1 MVHVQFT
8 SLLLNLPL
16 KTEKHL
22 RLPFTE
28 KQMYDILAV
37 LFGFVFLNRD
47 EATSYKVRTLA
58 EQASSALGELVKLN
72 VEEVRLGGWVKKLAD
87 NVSEHPFLSS
97 YGNNFIRRLLDAG
110 YSADQITWIIMPT
123 AASGCANQGQQ
134 VYLFHLTLYLMT
146 VNPNVGPLFVEGV

>member
-1 MVHVQFT
+1 MVHVEFT
-8 SLLLNLPL
+8 SLLFNLPL
-16 KTEKHL
+16 KTEKYP

-28 KQMYDILAV
+28 QQMYEILAL

-47 EATSYKVRTLA
+47 EVMAYKVRSGA

-72 VEEVRLGGWVKKLAD
+72 VNEVALGGWVKKLAD
-87 NVSEHPFLSS
+87 NVTEHPFLSS

-123 AASGCANQGQQ
+123 AAAGCANQGQQ
-134 VYLFHLTLYLMT
+134 VYATSDADLTI
-146 VNPNVGPLFVEGV
+146 VNSNVGCIFVKGL